1 MSDQAIT
8 SIDQFAQAL
17 AAADEPQDEPAAQP
31 DEPEAAEG
39 DPAEPAEAVEG
50 DTDEPVEEVEGDQP
64 EEPESLDDKVVAWK
78 TASGDEFEVPVA
90 ELKNGYMREQD
101 YRHKTQN
108 LASEREQAAAQLQE
122 QFQHVQAYKQD
133 LGMVTAIDIQIQ
145 TIKDALSQSNVDDD
159 PVGYLKAT
167 AQLQQLSEHRTG
179 LANRMAQLEQQQ
191 QAQSQSQL
199 AQKQQAMLAELQSL
213 PNFGN
218 ELLTKLTTLGQ
229 ELGYTAD
236 ELSKTTDARFVRLLN
251 EVSEYRALK
260 AKAPAAVNKVKAAP
274 IKPTKQA
281 SSAPQSVIEQRVK
294 QFGKDKSLANFAA
307 LYEQTL
313 KK

>member
-39 DPAEPAEAVEG
+39 EPAEPAEAVEG

-108 LASEREQAAAQLQE
+108 LASEREQAAAHIQE

-145 TIKDALSQSNVDDD
+145 AIKDALSQSNVDDD

-281 SSAPQSVIEQRVK
+281 ASAPQSAVEQHAKRFAQK
-294 QFGKDKSLANFAA
+294 KDKNTFAA
-307 LYEQTL
+307 LYAQTL
-313 KK
+313 

>member
-17 AAADEPQDEPAAQP
+17 AEADEPQEQEAAQP
-31 DEPEAAEG
+31 EAEAAEG

-145 TIKDALSQSNVDDD
+145 TIKDALAQSNVDDD

-281 SSAPQSVIEQRVK
+281 ASAPASAVEQHAKRFAQK
-294 QFGKDKSLANFAA
+294 KDKNTFAA
-307 LYEQTL
+307 LYAQTL
-313 KK
+313 